1 MSGHTGTFYDDEV
14 DDDYEDT
21 SFRASAA
28 MLVLDMLDDGDTAP
42 CGSGVSYYEAI
53 LAAEADGGGRAFA
66 DFS

>member
-1 MSGHTGTFYDDEV
+1 
-14 DDDYEDT
+14 
-21 SFRASAA
+21 